1 MLPLTVQH
9 FAWRNNVQTHDCA
22 SGKSWPVL
30 VVQSRRSPSR
40 SKRLRSVW
48 RDNQILC
55 LFAAS
60 LAKSTPGIRRWLLRK
75 FADRQKRQGYGA
87 SAWSAFGRSPPP
99 ERDSPPIL
107 SPGAC
112 CFNGRIHRE
121 REAGCIVS
129 WTTASSSSRN

>member
-1 MLPLTVQH
+1 MFL
-9 FAWRNNVQTHDCA
+9 
-22 SGKSWPVL
+22 S
-30 VVQSRRSPSR
+30 
-40 SKRLRSVW
+40 SKGLRGQDMCHLD
-48 RDNQILC
+48 RI
-55 LFAAS
+55 
-60 LAKSTPGIRRWLLRK
+60 WLLHK

-129 WTTASSSSRN
+129 WTTVSSSSRNCSKSTSLRSVVQA